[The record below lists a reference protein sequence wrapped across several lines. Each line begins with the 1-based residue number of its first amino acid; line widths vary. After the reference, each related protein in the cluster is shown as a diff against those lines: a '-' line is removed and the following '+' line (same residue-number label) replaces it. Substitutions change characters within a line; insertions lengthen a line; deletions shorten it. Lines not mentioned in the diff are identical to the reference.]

1 MKLIMIIML
10 FLASSGAS
18 AVELSEDPNQ
28 LLQQL
33 VTCDIKQEDIMDNY
47 DVSDAVGSFFR
58 ANLIPEKKRRPR
70 FFLPKNELRVFGL
83 DVVKVFQRVGLSP
96 GFMVELDTT
105 VSKLL
110 EVVVIDGDKMI
121 EECND
126 KKTMCGMKISETEK
140 LLVVNE
146 RGRVFLA
153 CSYPY
158 QK

>member
-1 MKLIMIIML
+1 ML
-10 FLASSGAS
+10 FLASSGVS

-33 VTCDIKQEDIMDNY
+33 VTCDVKQEDIMEDY

-58 ANLIPEKKRRPR
+58 ANLIPEKQRRPR

-83 DVVKVFQRVGLSP
+83 DVIKVYQRIGLAP

-110 EVVVIDGDKMI
+110 EVVVIDGNKMI
-121 EECND
+121 DKCND
-126 KKTMCGMKISETEK
+126 NKTMCSMNISKTEN
-140 LLVVNE
+140 LLVVEE